1 MQSGETVSYRAVP
14 IYTATNLMPTG
25 VALTALGS
33 GSFTLDVSI
42 QNVSGVK
49 Q

>member
-14 IYTATNLMPTG
+14 IYTATNPMPTG
-25 VALTALGS
+25 VALSALGS
-33 GSFTLDVSI
+33 GGFTLDVSI
-42 QNVSGVK
+42 PNVSGVK

>member
-14 IYTATNLMPTG
+14 IYTATNPMPTG
-25 VALTALGS
+25 VALSALGS
-33 GSFTLDVSI
+33 GGFNLDVSI
-42 QNVSGVK
+42 PNVSGVK